1 MKKLYL
7 LMFALLLASVS
18 VFNSCKP
25 KDPDGDGDDFI
36 YEFADYKIFNNLE
49 SSNWTYFI
57 FIDVHNQLLINDYDG
72 DFESLYGFF
81 FSDTVYITSNLED
94 GIFSIDF
101 NNAVTQFIFQGD
113 SVMSY
118 SNEIYEVYPFNDESE
133 GSRSGISN
141 GDVLDFLSGKILEQ
155 LPVPVVNALEV
166 MKLMYGLEYA
176 DNTHQQLN
184 YILDGGYKLIPPDL
198 FDWAD
203 KKKNDFKSN
212 PLYFIG
218 IKTGSAEVNGT
229 SAKCYVDGY
238 LRADGNGVS
247 YDFDYGICYSSS
259 SSVPTIE
266 EYLQYKREVPFS
278 PGNPMSI
285 TLTLPIS
292 FVCSNL
298 EPGTKYYYRA
308 FFKDNITGMV
318 DYAEEIKSFTTEEGT
333 CDPDGEIAGH
343 GYVDLGLPSGL
354 KWATCNVGATSAEDY
369 GDYFAWGETSPKA
382 IYTDNTYQHWNDA
395 DGNGI
400 WEYGESAINSD
411 ISGNAQYDAAT
422 ANWGGS
428 WRMPS
433 EDEMQELVN
442 HCEWEWTEVN
452 GVNGAKVIGPN
463 GRCIFLP
470 AAGLRYGPSLDGGGD
485 IGHYWSST
493 PYYYHLG
500 YYAYRLFFGGGGEHV
515 DYDGRYIGFTLQ

>member
-7 LMFALLLASVS
+7 LMFAMLLASVS

-81 FSDTVYITSNLED
+81 FSDTVYITSNLEE

-155 LPVPVVNALEV
+155 LPVPVVNALEA
-166 MKLMYGLEYA
+166 MKLMYGLENA

-318 DYAEEIKSFTTEEGT
+318 DYAEEIKSFTTEDGT

-343 GYVDLGLPSGL
+343 GYVDLGLPSGK

-382 IYTDNTYQHWNDA
+382 EYT
-395 DGNGI
+395 
-400 WEYGESAINSD
+400 WENSVTYGEQMSD

-428 WRMPS
+428 WRMPTK
-433 EDEMQELVN
+433 DEMQELVD
-442 HCEWEWTEVN
+442 HCEWEWTQVN
-452 GVNGAKVIGPN
+452 GVNGLKVVGPN
-463 GRCIFLP
+463 GSCIFLP
-470 AAGLRYGPSLDGGGD
+470 AAGGRYGTSLYDDGYDGY
-485 IGHYWSST
+485 YWSST
-493 PYYYHLG
+493 PVYFNA
-500 YYAYRLFFGGGGEHV
+500 YYACNLDFFNGGECV
-515 DYDGRYIGFTLQ
+515 GFNNRSHGLTVRPITE